1 MLEGPVFVVG
11 TMRSGST
18 LFRLILD
25 AHPRICISEETGFM
39 GALTATK
46 TIPAWH
52 HGEGWFRRL
61 GWTDEE
67 FDARLRDFYSGL
79 FERHALA
86 QGKQRWGEKTP
97 FHSRHMAEMAR
108 VFPDAVFVG
117 IVRHPGAVVQSLMS
131 KFHYGIDDAAAYW
144 DTTNR
149 EILRRG
155 LELGDRR
162 FSMLRYEDLVQH
174 PDPTLRELMDWLGES
189 WSDDLLR
196 HNDVQAAR
204 GAPRISAGN
213 TRTRDPINPEL
224 ADRWAEE
231 LTVTDIERLA
241 ARTGAVA
248 GFLGYDPA
256 RPGTQRPL
264 VPPDGRDTRWLLT
277 GGRLADRE
285 SEPGA
290 LALDGTDEPVI
301 MPEMSAAE
309 LAKRLQQAEAT
320 LARIRSRRAVRWGN
334 AARRAQRRLAG
345 LPVELMRSA
354 MRPAT
359 RRRPAPAA
367 GSPPASR
374 AQGGRPG
381 GPVDPA

>member
-1 MLEGPVFVVG
+1 MPDGPIFMVG

-25 AHPRICISEETGFM
+25 AHPRISISEETGFM
-39 GALTATK
+39 GGLAAAK
-46 TIPAWH
+46 QIPNWTR
-52 HGEGWFRRL
+52 GRDWYQRL
-61 GWTDEE
+61 GFSEQE
-67 FDARLRDFYSGL
+67 FDARLREFYAGM
-79 FERHALA
+79 FERHARS

-97 FHSRHMAEMAR
+97 FHSRHMAEMAT

-117 IVRHPGAVVQSLMS
+117 IVRHPGAVVQSLVS

-144 DTTNR
+144 DSTNR

-162 FSMLRYEDLVQH
+162 FAMLRYEDLVQH
-174 PDPTLRELMDWLGES
+174 PEPTLRELMDWLGES

-231 LTVTDIERLA
+231 LTATDLERLV
-241 ARTGAVA
+241 ARTGALA

-256 RPGTQRPL
+256 RPGAHRPL
-264 VPPDGRDTRWLLT
+264 VPPDGPETTWLLT
-277 GGRLADRE
+277 GGRLAVRQ
-285 SEPGA
+285 SGPGA
-290 LALDGTDEPVI
+290 VTLDGADEPVI

-320 LARIRSRRAVRWGN
+320 LARIRTRRAVRWGN

-345 LPVELMRSA
+345 LPVELLRSA
-354 MRPAT
+354 IRPAS

-367 GSPPASR
+367 GSPPAAR
-374 AQGGRPG
+374 APGGRPG
-381 GPVDPA
+381 GPADLA

>member
-1 MLEGPVFVVG
+1 MLEQPVFVVG
-11 TMRSGST
+11 SMRSGST
-18 LFRLILD
+18 LLRLILD
-25 AHPRICISEETGFM
+25 AHPRISIGEETGFM

-61 GWTDEE
+61 GWTEEE
-67 FDARLRDFYSGL
+67 FDARLREFYSGL

-97 FHSRHMAEMAR
+97 FHSRHMAEMAG

-117 IVRHPGAVVQSLMS
+117 IVRHPGAVVHSLMR

-144 DTTNR
+144 DSTNR

-155 LELGDRR
+155 LELGEQR
-162 FSMLRYEDLVQH
+162 FGLLRYEDLVQH
-174 PDPTLRELMDWLGES
+174 PEPTLRELVDWLGEK

-213 TRTRDPINPEL
+213 TRTRDPIMAEL

-231 LTVTDIERLA
+231 LTAADIDILGD
-241 ARTGAVA
+241 RTGDVA
-248 GFLGYDPA
+248 RFLGYDPA
-256 RPGTQRPL
+256 RPVPQGPM
-264 VPPDGRDTRWLLT
+264 VPPDRPEGRWLWT
-277 GGRLADRE
+277 GGELVDRQ
-285 SEPGA
+285 SRPGA
-290 LALDGTDEPVI
+290 LVLDRAEEPVI

-334 AARRAQRRLAG
+334 AARRAQHRLAG
-345 LPVELMRSA
+345 LPVEMARAVRSV
-354 MRPAT
+354 
-359 RRRPAPAA
+359 RRDR
-367 GSPPASR
+367 
-374 AQGGRPG
+374 
-381 GPVDPA
+381 